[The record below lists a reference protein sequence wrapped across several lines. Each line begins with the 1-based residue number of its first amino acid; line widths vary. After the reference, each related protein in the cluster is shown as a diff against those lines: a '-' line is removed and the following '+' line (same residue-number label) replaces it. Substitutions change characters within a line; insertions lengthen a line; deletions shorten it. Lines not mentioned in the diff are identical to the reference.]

1 MFTEEF
7 TKKIIYRGNCLK
19 RWALTVDR
27 FKKGLGQK
35 EEVVFL
41 LGVDYTMH
49 IMKPNCKTVT
59 ASRRR
64 YNSLIF
70 LRFLFI

>member
-1 MFTEEF
+1 MFTGEF
-7 TKKIIYRGNCLK
+7 TKKIIYRGNFLK

-41 LGVDYTMH
+41 LGVDYTMY
-49 IMKPNCKTVT
+49 IMKPTCKNCYSV
-59 ASRRR
+59 
-64 YNSLIF
+64 
-70 LRFLFI
+70 